1 MTRARRELV
10 SLDAT
15 PWYHCIS
22 RCVRRAFLCGED
34 SASGRNFEH
43 RRGWIVSRIR
53 HLADAFAIDVAAY
66 AVMSNHFHLV
76 LRVDATR
83 AHAWSRD
90 TVIDHWCTLFAAPSL
105 IQRYRA
111 GEPLARAEIAAVD
124 TLVDTW
130 RERLANLSWFMRCL
144 NEYIARLA
152 NAEDGC
158 RGRFW
163 EGRFRCQALLDDTAV
178 LSCMAYVDLNPIR
191 AGIADSPESSDFTS
205 IQERLGI
212 AIDPSPAPATGS
224 RRASP
229 PPNTPPD
236 ERSLLPFAGRLGA
249 HTPEAAI
256 PFALAD
262 YVQLLEWTGR
272 QVRDDKPGAIPADVP
287 PLLERLA
294 IDPGAWLKATRSL
307 ESHFATAIGTEAAMA
322 SLCRRL
328 KRRWLHGMRACRE
341 LYRPAI
347 VAT

>member
-34 SASGRNFEH
+34 STSGRNFEH

-53 HLADAFAIDVAAY
+53 RLGAVFAIDVAAY
-66 AVMSNHFHLV
+66 AVMENHFHLV

-83 AHAWSRD
+83 AHSWSRD
-90 TVIDHWCTLFAAPSL
+90 TVIDRWCTLFATPPL
-105 IQRYRA
+105 VQRYRA
-111 GEPLARAEIAAVD
+111 GSTLSRTELAAVD
-124 TLVDTW
+124 ALVDTW
-130 RERLANLSWFMRCL
+130 RERLADLSWFMRCL
-144 NEYIARLA
+144 NEHIARLA
-152 NAEDGC
+152 NAEDAC
-158 RGRFW
+158 SGRFW
-163 EGRFRCQALLDDTAV
+163 EGRFRCQALLDDIAL

-191 AGIADSPESSDFTS
+191 AGMANTPESADFTS

-212 AIDPSPAPATGS
+212 TPGPSSADPGS
-224 RRASP
+224 RRAAP
-229 PPNTPPD
+229 RRNTPP
-236 ERSLLPFAGRLGA
+236 EPCSLLPFAGRLGA
-249 HTPEAAI
+249 DTPQVAI
-256 PFALAD
+256 PFAFAD
-262 YVQLLEWTGR
+262 YVELLEWTGR
-272 QVRDDKPGAIPADVP
+272 LVRDDKTGAIPADVP

-294 IDPGAWLKATRSL
+294 INPTAWLKATRSI
-307 ESHFATAIGTEAAMA
+307 ESRFATAIGTETAMA